1 MAAYG
6 RVDIGLDPFP
16 YSGGLTTIEALWM
29 GVPVVTLS
37 GETFAARHSTSH
49 LMNAGLDDL
58 VTVKSEDYVR
68 KVLELSADFDALE
81 ELRQSMRPKLAVSP
95 ILDGNR
101 YTRNLERI
109 FRQLWHEWCKK
120 TSS

>member
-1 MAAYG
+1 
-6 RVDIGLDPFP
+6 
-16 YSGGLTTIEALWM
+16 M

-37 GETFAARHSTSH
+37 GETFASRHSTSH
-49 LMNAGLDDL
+49 LMNAGLVEL
-58 VTVKSEDYVR
+58 VCEDPVAYVS
-68 KVLELSADFDALE
+68 KVLEIAADFEALTA
-81 ELRQSMRPKLAVSP
+81 LHLSIRPKLAASP
-95 ILDGNR
+95 ILDSNR